1 GSRGGGSTGPYVS
14 LQWKRIQT
22 DVANNRSRIRL
33 TFRLHTSYRINFST
47 SKSGTLDGT
56 SFTYSSGASGTGS
69 WVLQTKEIWVNHN
82 SDGSKSQSFSASFN
96 IAITWRGSR
105 VNTLS
110 VSGTAKLNTIPRA
123 STLSAFSFN
132 ANLKNGVANQINYTI
147 DRKSSG
153 FRHEIQ
159 LRDGSTTVKK
169 WDNISSDGKAT
180 LSLTASDVNTLLKRM
195 SKSTT
200 KSYTLRVATRS
211 GVNGGWI
218 GSAVSR
224 NATATVHADVKPTVS
239 AVTLSQTGNP
249 VSTHTLQGFSKIKAS
264 FTRSAG
270 YGATISS
277 SSIQVRRRSGGAD
290 SQTIKSNSGTTS
302 KAVSLHA
309 GYEARG

>member
-1 GSRGGGSTGPYVS
+1 
-14 LQWKRIQT
+14 T

-105 VNTLS
+105 VNKLS

-132 ANLKNGVANQINYTI
+132 AHLKNGTANQIKYTI
-147 DRKSSG
+147 NRKSTA
-153 FRHEIQ
+153 FRHQIQ
-159 LRDGSTTVKK
+159 LRDGNTVLRT
-169 WDNISSDGKAT
+169 WDNVNSNGAST
-180 LSLTASDVNTLLKRM
+180 LTLTATEVNTLLNRM

-200 KSYTLRVATRS
+200 RSYTLKVSTRS
-211 GVNGGWI
+211 GNNGGWI
-218 GSAVSR
+218 GSAVTR

-270 YGATISS
+270 YGA
-277 SSIQVRRRSGGAD
+277 
-290 SQTIKSNSGTTS
+290 
-302 KAVSLHA
+302 
-309 GYEARG
+309 